1 VGRKSVIQE
10 RNYADHDLPML
21 RVHAARQRARDIA
34 EAAGVDEAVAEQ
46 IAREVVAII
55 GQGTKRWGHL
65 CPDCRRL
72 VDWDAIQGPTCP
84 EHGRL
89 RGWGL
94 GTPLVLLISFDP
106 IQHPLQ
112 GGLDR
117 EANDGATARKEG
129 E

>member
-55 GQGTKRWGHL
+55 GQGTKRWSSVVL
-65 CPDCRRL
+65 ERVPL
-72 VDWDAIQGPTCP
+72 S
-84 EHGRL
+84 E
-89 RGWGL
+89 RGG
-94 GTPLVLLISFDP
+94 
-106 IQHPLQ
+106 
-112 GGLDR
+112 
-117 EANDGATARKEG
+117 
-129 E
+129 